1 MKRAMAGADE
11 GHLKP
16 GGSQQVPGG
25 GQEMP
30 EHLTIG
36 TKKAFERNYAFPYQK
51 EKDRFGDNLC
61 VL

>member
-11 GHLKP
+11 GQQKP

-36 TKKAFERNYAFPYQK
+36 TQK
-51 EKDRFGDNLC
+51 TAMMQ
-61 VL
+61 